1 MKTKII
7 DYLLSHA
14 NPSIVLRV
22 RKEITKDLSKIE
34 DALLLEKIL
43 ADKHVVT
50 AVSSQKPN
58 GWLGDNYNYHGSK
71 DHFDNMEVGLR
82 FLAEKGLPPEHP
94 VICRAVEALAKTK
107 KSDEPFCEKETISN
121 PQADYM
127 YPGWGIYLT
136 RSSILIRAGYE
147 TLLPKSKDLDLE
159 YDVAF
164 SLRSF
169 LAVRD
174 IHSPEEIQE
183 MRRGKMCF
191 RSGVLWPCIY
201 HLRMLAFSYGWR
213 TPEAVDALSDAI
225 SVLYAFPKAEFTY
238 IYYNGQLRG
247 PCMPFVMN
255 TPINETLRDGIVG
268 GMYFDRLELFARC
281 GALTRVKE
289 LREEYDLLLEHLDAQ
304 GMFLGEVERKY
315 ALEWSL
321 YFGFALEEDW
331 RSKIRRQCDVLFR
344 VLMIMEQREAMC

>member
-1 MKTKII
+1 MKEKII

-22 RKEITKDLSKIE
+22 RKEVTKDLSKAE
-34 DALLLEKIL
+34 ETSLLEKIL
-43 ADKHVVT
+43 MNKNVIT
-50 AVSSQKPN
+50 AVSSQRLD
-58 GWLGDNYNYHGSK
+58 GWLGDYYHGSK
-71 DHFDNMEVGLR
+71 NLFDNMEVGIR

-94 VICRAVEALAKTK
+94 VIRNAALASANTK
-107 KSDEPFCEKETISN
+107 KWEAPFFETEAKFN
-121 PQADYM
+121 PQADYL
-127 YPGWGIYLT
+127 YPSWGIYLT

-147 TLLPKSKDLDLE
+147 TILPQSEDMDLE
-159 YDVAF
+159 YDIAF
-164 SLRSF
+164 SLKSF

-174 IHSPEEIQE
+174 VHSPDEIQE

-191 RSGVLWPCIY
+191 RPDVLWPCIY

-213 TPEAVDALSDAI
+213 TPEAVDALSNAI
-225 SVLYAFPKAEFTY
+225 SALYAFPKAEFTY
-238 IYYNGQLRG
+238 IIYNGQLRG

-255 TPINETLRDGIVG
+255 TSINETLRDGVVG

-289 LREEYDLLLEHLDAQ
+289 LREEYALLLDHLDTQ
-304 GMFLGEVERKY
+304 GRFVGEVNRKY
-315 ALEWSL
+315 ALGWSP

-331 RSKIRRQCDVLFR
+331 RSKIRRQCDILFR
-344 VLMIMEQREAMC
+344 VLMIMEWQEAMR